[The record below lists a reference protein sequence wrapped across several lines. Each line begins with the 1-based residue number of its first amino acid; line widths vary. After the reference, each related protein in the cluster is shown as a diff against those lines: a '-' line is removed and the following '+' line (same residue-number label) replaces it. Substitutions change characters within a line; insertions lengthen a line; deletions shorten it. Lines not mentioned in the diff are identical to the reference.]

1 MDHAGDAFFLYDE
14 ENRVVDLNQRA
25 CESLGYTREE
35 LIGKTPLDF
44 DPDITPTF
52 LEDLHRE
59 FASGV
64 EHPPFETRHR
74 RKDGTIFPVE
84 VRIQVFFQGS
94 RVFCVALARDIAERK
109 RVEERL
115 RHLAEQHRLALE
127 AGNLGT
133 CASTPVAAVLS
144 HGMRSVRRSSE
155 ARTKTS
161 TTMGFSLSSTRRIA
175 RTYTS
180 PSKRRWY

>member
-84 VRIQVFFQGS
+84 VRIQVFFQGTEYS
-94 RVFCVALARDIAERK
+94 VWPCAGHRPTQAR
-109 RVEERL
+109 EERL
-115 RHLAEQHRLALE
+115 RLPSRTAP
-127 AGNLGT
+127 AGPGRRGT
-133 CASTPVAAVLS
+133 SAPAPSTPVAAVLS
-144 HGMRSVRRSSE
+144 HGMAQCQAVFRGSHKDIDYDGILAIIHPEDCAYVHQSIQE
-155 ARTKTS
+155 C
-161 TTMGFSLSSTRRIA
+161 
-175 RTYTS
+175 
-180 PSKRRWY
+180 WY